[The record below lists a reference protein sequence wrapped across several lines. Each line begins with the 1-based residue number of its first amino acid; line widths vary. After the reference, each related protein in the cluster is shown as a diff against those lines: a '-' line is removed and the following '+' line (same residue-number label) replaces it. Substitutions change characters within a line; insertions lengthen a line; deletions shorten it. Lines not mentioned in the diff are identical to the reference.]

1 METDCPCTM
10 GASWLAEAATLT
22 ALMTRSRVKLKR
34 IGDTGHPCLTPE
46 PIEPASVWLVGM
58 RKSVQASL

>member
-1 METDCPCTM
+1 METDCPCMT
-10 GASWLAEAATLT
+10 GASWLAEGATLT

-34 IGDTGHPCLTPE
+34 IGDTGRPCLTPE